1 MKSLLI
7 YSISLL
13 SIVLAESIELDSG
26 FIIENYK
33 VERYEKF
40 VDILIIS
47 INPDKYDLEIF
58 NSSDKNASLKDIS
71 SENGYVLIFNAGM
84 FDVDYKTSM
93 GYMKNNGEILNSR
106 NHPNYESLMVFNPNV
121 DNIPSFYIYDS
132 DETSFDSIIKQY
144 DSVVENL
151 RLIKR
156 PGINRWPKQ
165 EKRWSEIAIGQDIDD
180 NIIVIYC
187 NSMLS
192 MFELNEILLSLPIQ
206 LQASQHLEGN
216 SLAQL
221 YLKMNKYEINH
232 DNNLYV
238 PNLIGVRPRSRD

>member
-132 DETSFDSIIKQY
+132 DETSFDSIIKQ
-144 DSVVENL
+144 VTFATIM
-151 RLIKR
+151 IK
-156 PGINRWPKQ
+156 I
-165 EKRWSEIAIGQDIDD
+165 
-180 NIIVIYC
+180 
-187 NSMLS
+187 
-192 MFELNEILLSLPIQ
+192 
-206 LQASQHLEGN
+206 
-216 SLAQL
+216 
-221 YLKMNKYEINH
+221 
-232 DNNLYV
+232 
-238 PNLIGVRPRSRD
+238 